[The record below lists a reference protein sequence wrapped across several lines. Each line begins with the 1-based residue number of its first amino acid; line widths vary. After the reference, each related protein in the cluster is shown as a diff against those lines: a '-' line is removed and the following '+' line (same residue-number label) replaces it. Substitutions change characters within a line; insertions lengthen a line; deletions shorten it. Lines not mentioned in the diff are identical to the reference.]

1 MSISRWSV
9 ACWFVM
15 GIVSASPAFADDPLA
30 KPKTAAAR
38 EHLTQGNKLYRLR
51 EFEKAIEEYKAGA
64 LRDDANVF
72 LYNLGQ
78 CYRQLG
84 KYDDAIWHYE
94 RFLSR
99 AQPTGNLKTAVENF
113 VQQMK
118 DERDKK
124 AMTQPPVEPAP
135 EPVNTTTTPPTPPI
149 AITATTRSEE
159 RPAPWYADGAGW
171 ALTGTGLI
179 GAGIGGYLLLDSAD
193 LFDRAN
199 NEDRQDVRQD
209 LRDKAGTRRVVGAVL
224 GAAGVGLLATGVIKL
239 VLHPSPT
246 ERPAMTSWGVGITD
260 RGVQVFGIF

>member
-1 MSISRWSV
+1 
-9 ACWFVM
+9 M
-15 GIVSASPAFADDPLA
+15 GIMLAGPAFADDPLA
-30 KPKTAAAR
+30 KPKTTAAR

-64 LRDDANVF
+64 LRDEANVF

-99 AQPTGNLKTAVENF
+99 AQPTGNLKTAIEDF
-113 VQQMK
+113 VRQMK

-135 EPVNTTTTPPTPPI
+135 ELATTTPPPPPV
-149 AITATTRSEE
+149 AITATTTSEE
-159 RPAPWYADGAGW
+159 RGAPWYADGAGW
-171 ALTGTGLI
+171 ALTGTGVI
-179 GAGIGGYLLLDSAD
+179 GAGIGGYFLLDSTD
-193 LFDRAN
+193 LFDQAN
-199 NEDRQDVRQD
+199 SEDRQDVRQD
-209 LRDKAGTRRVVGAVL
+209 LRDKAGTRRVVGAVI

-239 VLHPSPT
+239 VLHPSST
-246 ERPAMTSWGVGITD
+246 ERPAMTSWGVGVTD
-260 RGVQVFGIF
+260 RGVQVFGSF